1 MFTPFDGFTFFPAV
15 MSATLTAYNLLA
27 WPRDRHL
34 ADPGRAVSVLI
45 PARDEA
51 AHIGDAARAVLA
63 ALRPQDEL
71 IVCDDGSTDDTRGI
85 LTRLAATDARL
96 RVIDGEPLPEGQ
108 IGKPHACQ
116 QLSDAARGDLLV
128 FLDADV
134 RLQPD
139 ALARLAGLLDHYQA
153 AMVTGLPRQLYGSLG
168 ERLVMPFLTI
178 TFTSWIPL
186 DAIWR
191 TKAPWIV
198 AAIGQV
204 VAVRRDAYDR
214 IGGFAA
220 VADQVVDDIA
230 IARRAKE
237 RGERVV
243 FASLDQSASC
253 RMYDSSKAMWRGFSK
268 NLFEGLGRRWS
279 LLAACITLYVSAF
292 VLPFVRAGVDHALWG
307 EVVWPASAA
316 VVANVVMR
324 LLLAAR
330 FGDSLLALLLHPLA
344 SLVVVAMALNSARW
358 SLGEGVHW
366 RGRTYRRRGDPQ
378 AP

>member
-15 MSATLTAYNLLA
+15 MSATLTAYNLVA
-27 WPRDRHL
+27 WPRDRRL
-34 ADPGRAVSVLI
+34 CDPRCAVSVLI

-51 AHIGDAARAVLA
+51 AHIGDAVRAVLA

-71 IVCDDGSTDDTRGI
+71 IVCDDGSTDDTRVI
-85 LTRLAATDARL
+85 LTQIAANDARL
-96 RVIDGEPLPEGQ
+96 RLIDGEPLPEGQ
-108 IGKPHACQ
+108 VGKPHACQ
-116 QLSDAARGDLLV
+116 QLSEAARGDLFL

-134 RLQPD
+134 RLAPD
-139 ALARLAGLLDHYQA
+139 ALPRLAALLDDYNA
-153 AMVTGLPRQLYGSLG
+153 GMVTGLPRQVYGSLG
-168 ERLVMPFLTI
+168 ERLIMPFLTI

-186 DAIWR
+186 DAVWR

-204 VAVRRDAYDR
+204 IAVRRDVYER
-214 IGGFAA
+214 IGGFAS

-230 IARRAKE
+230 FARRAKE

-243 FASLDQSASC
+243 FASLDQTASC
-253 RMYDSSKAMWRGFSK
+253 RMYDSGYAMWRGFSK
-268 NLFEGLGRRWS
+268 NLFEGLGSRWS
-279 LLAACITLYVSAF
+279 LLIASITLYVSAF
-292 VLPFVRAGVDHALWG
+292 VLPFVRAGVDYAVWG
-307 EVVWPASAA
+307 DVVWTASAA
-316 VVANVVMR
+316 VIANVVMR

-330 FGDSLLALLLHPLA
+330 FGDSLLALLLHPFA

-358 SLGEGVHW
+358 SLGEGLHW

-378 AP
+378 

>member
-15 MSATLTAYNLLA
+15 MSATLTAYNLVA
-27 WPRDRHL
+27 WPRDRRL
-34 ADPGRAVSVLI
+34 ANPTCAVSVLI

-51 AHIGDAARAVLA
+51 AHIGDAVRAVLA

-71 IVCDDGSTDDTRGI
+71 IVCDDGSTDDTRAI

-108 IGKPHACQ
+108 VGKPHACQ
-116 QLSDAARGDLLV
+116 QLSEAARGDLFV

-134 RLQPD
+134 RLAPD
-139 ALARLAGLLDHYQA
+139 ALHRLAALLDDYDA
-153 AMVTGLPRQLYGSLG
+153 GMVTGLPHQVYGSLG
-168 ERLVMPFLTI
+168 ERLIMPFLGI

-186 DAIWR
+186 DAVWR

-204 VAVRRDAYDR
+204 IAVRRDVYER
-214 IGGFAA
+214 IGGFAS

-230 IARRAKE
+230 FARRAKE

-253 RMYDSSKAMWRGFSK
+253 RMYDSGYAMWRGFSK
-268 NLFEGLGRRWS
+268 NLFEGLGSRWS
-279 LLAACITLYVSAF
+279 LLIASITLYVSAF
-292 VLPFVRAGVDHALWG
+292 VLPFVRAGVDYAVWG
-307 EVVWPASAA
+307 DVVWTASAA
-316 VVANVVMR
+316 VIANVVMR

-330 FGDSLLALLLHPLA
+330 FGDSLLALLLHPFA

-358 SLGEGVHW
+358 SLGEGLHW
-366 RGRTYRRRGDPQ
+366 RGRTYRRRGDP
-378 AP
+378 P